1 MKKINLYLIL
11 AISLFTVASCMVDDD
26 VDTVSE
32 GPYIVGFK
40 NSLPSYIFTDAD
52 SGPITINEPID
63 LVGGNN
69 GTVSEKDI
77 TIQFQI
83 DPSSTAI
90 AGTHYSLPNSGNTLT
105 LKAGENFVNFPVI
118 VNTDNLPGNL
128 PQTIVVN
135 LLEVSSS
142 NGVIVNNR
150 KSATITI
157 AKCESN
163 LAGNYSLVVTR
174 LDNNTSVSNPNEV
187 LTELSLGTYVTSS
200 TGNYGSAPG
209 FTSLLAQG
217 APRNGFV
224 FNDVCQS
231 VVIEEQNLGNYF
243 SNLVYG
249 NETDGSH
256 GFVTLDPVT
265 GDVESITM
273 YYIITFTSPTP
284 SLRPYKAV
292 YTKL

>member
-69 GTVSEKDI
+69 GTVSEQDI

-90 AGTHYSLPNSGNTLT
+90 AGTHYSLPNNGNTLT

-150 KSATITI
+150 KSTTITI

-174 LDNNTSVSNPNEV
+174 LDNNASFSAPNEV

-200 TGNYGSAPG
+200 TGNYGTAPG

-217 APRNGFV
+217 APRNGFI

-231 VVIEEQNLGNYF
+231 IVIEEQNLGNYF
-243 SNLVYG
+243 TNLVYG
-249 NETDGSH
+249 NETDGSQ
-256 GFVTLDPVT
+256 GFVTLDPET
-265 GDVESITM
+265 GEVESITM
-273 YYIITFTSPTP
+273 YYIITFSNPT